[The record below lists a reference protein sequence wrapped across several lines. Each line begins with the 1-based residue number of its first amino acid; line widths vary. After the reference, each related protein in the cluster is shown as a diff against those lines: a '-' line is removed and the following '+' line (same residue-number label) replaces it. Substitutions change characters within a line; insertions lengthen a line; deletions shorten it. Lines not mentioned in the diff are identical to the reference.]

1 MNASDRSADCAPVAA
16 LMYEP
21 ERLPSLADILA
32 GPDNGLRYFVSH
44 APEKSE
50 GWAEVLGNGLTFD
63 LRGLRDGRQAAAPA
77 LRSAVGLGLEETS
90 GRQWLTLAPGP
101 HLAGADRLLPVI
113 RIAAMLLN
121 ELSKV
126 GPASAVSWIPAH
138 LVIKP
143 ELFARAI
150 GPWLEGGPFPAPAFV
165 AMHRESDGSLRT
177 EGLNFLMGQEFL
189 LLPTRQSGPPDLA
202 RVAMRL
208 VDWLV
213 ASGPVAKSSEAVL
226 AGSGTVLLEVE
237 GVDRIVAR
245 CA

>member
-1 MNASDRSADCAPVAA
+1 
-16 LMYEP
+16 MYEP
-21 ERLPSLADILA
+21 ERLPSLAEVLA
-32 GPDNGLRYFVSH
+32 GPDTGLRYFVSH

-63 LRGLRDGRQAAAPA
+63 LRGLREGNPASAPDI
-77 LRSAVGLGLEETS
+77 RSAVGLGLQDVA
-90 GRQWLTLAPGP
+90 GKHWLTLAPGP

-126 GPASAVSWIPAH
+126 GPALAISWIPAH

-143 ELFARAI
+143 DLFARAI

-189 LLPTRQSGPPDLA
+189 LLPAHPASAPELA
-202 RVAMRL
+202 RIAMRL

-213 ASGPVAKSSEAVL
+213 AHGPVVQPSQAVL

-237 GVDRIVAR
+237 GGDRIVAR